1 MRRGWIASRSSPCAK
16 NGWPESVY
24 VETSAGRAPNRVV
37 MAASITLV
45 VVVWAVNFIAA
56 KIGLRYLPPLTMA
69 SFRVTLAGLSMVP
82 AYLVCSRWPAF
93 ADAQRPSSQ
102 GITLRDLWTFS
113 YLGFFGVVVNQMC
126 FTMGLRYTSVSD
138 AAVIVGMGPIYT
150 LILAVLFR
158 LERATWHKVV
168 GMTIALVGVAV
179 LASENGISARSPSL
193 LGDAITMT
201 GSIGFAT
208 YAVLGKRVAGR
219 YDALTMVAFNHFAGA
234 IIILPV
240 ALRQAREL
248 GPFSRWRA
256 IPWPAWAAVLF
267 MAVCSSALAYLLYF
281 WLLRYLEASQLSA
294 FTYLLPVL
302 AVILGI
308 LLLGERGSL
317 MQIIGGV
324 LALGGVY
331 WVESGRESP
340 INN

>member
-1 MRRGWIASRSSPCAK
+1 LRRGWIASSGSPCAQS
-16 NGWPESVY
+16 GWPDSVY
-24 VETSAGRAPNRVV
+24 VETAAGRAPNRVV
-37 MAASITLV
+37 MAASIGLV
-45 VVVWAVNFIAA
+45 VAVWAVNFIAA
-56 KIGLRYLPPLTMA
+56 KIGLRYLPAVTMA
-69 SFRVTLAGLSMVP
+69 SFRVVIAGMSMVP
-82 AYLVCSRWPAF
+82 AYFICSRLPAF
-93 ADAQRPSSQ
+93 ADARLAWLK
-102 GITLRDLWTFS
+102 GYTRRDLWTFF

-126 FTMGLRYTSVSD
+126 FTMGLRYTSVSH

-150 LILAVLFR
+150 LVLAVLFR

-168 GMTIALVGVAV
+168 GMAIAFLGVAV
-179 LASENGISARSPSL
+179 LASENGISPRSPSL

-219 YDALTMVAFNHFAGA
+219 YDALTMTAFNHLAGA

-240 ALRQAREL
+240 ALHQAREL
-248 GPFSRWRA
+248 GPRWRA
-256 IPWPAWAAVLF
+256 IPWQGWTALLY
-267 MAVCSSALAYLLYF
+267 MAVCSSAMAYIFYF

-308 LLLGERGSL
+308 LWLGERGSA
-317 MQIIGGV
+317 MQIAGGV

-331 WVESGRESP
+331 WVESGREP
-340 INN
+340 

>member
-1 MRRGWIASRSSPCAK
+1 
-16 NGWPESVY
+16 VY
-24 VETSAGRAPNRVV
+24 VETSAGRAPHRVV
-37 MAASITLV
+37 MAASTGLV

-56 KIGLRYLPPLTMA
+56 KIGLRYLPPVTMA
-69 SFRVTLAGLSMVP
+69 SFRVVIAGLSMVP
-82 AYLVCSRWPAF
+82 AYLICSRLPTFDEA
-93 ADAQRPSSQ
+93 RRVRLQ
-102 GITLRDLWTFS
+102 GFTRRDLWTFF

-126 FTMGLRYTSVSD
+126 FTMGLRYTSVGH

-150 LILAVLFR
+150 LVLAVAFR
-158 LERATWHKVV
+158 LERTTWHKVV
-168 GMTIALVGVAV
+168 GMAIAFSGVAV
-179 LASENGISARSPSL
+179 LASENGISPHSPSL

-219 YDALTMVAFNHFAGA
+219 YDAVTMAAFNHFAGA

-240 ALRQAREL
+240 ALHQARAL
-248 GPFSRWRA
+248 GAFSRWRA
-256 IPWPAWAAVLF
+256 IPWQGWAAVLY
-267 MAVCSSALAYLLYF
+267 MAVFGSAMAYLLYF

-308 LLLGERGSL
+308 LWLGERGSAL
-317 MQIIGGV
+317 QIVGGA
-324 LALGGVY
+324 LALVGVY

-340 INN
+340 IQN

>member
-1 MRRGWIASRSSPCAK
+1 MRRGWTESRSSACAK
-16 NGWPESVY
+16 SGWPDSVY

-37 MAASITLV
+37 MAVSIGLV

-56 KIGLRYLPPLTMA
+56 KIGLRYLPPVTMA
-69 SFRVTLAGLSMVP
+69 SFRVAIAGLSMVP
-82 AYLVCSRWPAF
+82 AYFICSRLPAF
-93 ADAQRPSSQ
+93 ADAKRARLQ
-102 GITLRDLWTFS
+102 GLTPRDLWTFA

-126 FTMGLRYTSVSD
+126 FTMGLRYTSVSH
-138 AAVIVGMGPIYT
+138 AAVIVGMSPIYT
-150 LILAVLFR
+150 LVLAVLFR

-168 GMTIALVGVAV
+168 GMAIAFVGVAV
-179 LASENGISARSPSL
+179 LASENGISPHSPSL

-219 YDALTMVAFNHFAGA
+219 YDALTMTAFNHFAGA
-234 IIILPV
+234 VIILPV
-240 ALRQAREL
+240 ALHQAWAL
-248 GPFSRWRA
+248 GPFLKWRA
-256 IPWPAWAAVLF
+256 IPWQGWTALLY
-267 MAVCSSALAYLLYF
+267 MAVCSSAMAYLFYF

-308 LLLGERGSL
+308 LWLGERGSA
-317 MQIIGGV
+317 MQIVGGA

-340 INN
+340 IRN